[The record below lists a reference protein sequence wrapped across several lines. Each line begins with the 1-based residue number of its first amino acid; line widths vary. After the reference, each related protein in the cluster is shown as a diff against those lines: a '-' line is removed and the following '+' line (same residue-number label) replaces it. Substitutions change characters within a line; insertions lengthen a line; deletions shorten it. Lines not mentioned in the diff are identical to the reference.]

1 MKNQYKIEVDQISL
15 SESFKQ
21 SLKEKM
27 AAEYAAEAANTL
39 KTKKSFN
46 FSKYSKYIATAACL
60 VLIAATVSVV
70 SALNGG
76 FAVEKSADSLFRAED
91 LAPESNNMGAD
102 TESIDSDG
110 LTYGLEENDDALFE
124 DTVESEEEAIV
135 VEESVEDVTV
145 EDPQPAS
152 EEGES
157 AVTEA
162 EVEEDVVE
170 DAVLT
175 EEEEVLKSAFA
186 PENYDGEYFAED
198 YILSTSAANNENIS
212 TVENIVDIL
221 GNKEITY
228 SELCSEI
235 DDMDEVGFAKFR
247 IVEVLSDEDANAVA
261 ENDSFADEN
270 TMYRAELIYDYL
282 NNTSVDGEL
291 YVTTYGNSSIQ
302 QEGLPTFAEGDVIL
316 AGIDSSDVYASLLE
330 EMVYMVYR
338 VNGID
343 IAYHLV
349 YENMDPGDTNMG
361 ILDMETEM
369 VTTTENNPAK
379 FTHKAA
385 VKELT
390 RYVRRNFEKR
400 EFTFADLAN
409 IEMNDP
415 ENEGTALPEET
426 VVSGEVSVNVSAIK
440 LMIGTKTVNPAGS
453 GSQIRDFANNVTATE
468 TGEDSCTVKFGQ
480 NVIVFEGTT
489 PYVGNI
495 RSIEINSIGSGNMM
509 FTINS
514 SIGIGSSWQHVVSS
528 LGLEIE
534 PKDNT
539 VVDVAVMS
547 GDWVAYTMTVTVEN
561 GVVTQILFS

>member
-91 LAPESNNMGAD
+91 LAPESNNMGAA
-102 TESIDSDG
+102 ESANGNG
-110 LTYGLEENDDALFE
+110 LTYGLEEDDDAPVE
-124 DTVESEEEAIV
+124 DTVESEDEAIV
-135 VEESVEDVTV
+135 VEEPVEDIVVEDALPSVE
-145 EDPQPAS
+145 ES
-152 EEGES
+152 ES
-157 AVTEA
+157 VVTEA

-212 TVENIVDIL
+212 TVENIVDVL

-228 SELCSEI
+228 SELCSKI
-235 DDMDEVGFAKFR
+235 KKMDEVGFAKFR

-291 YVTTYGNSSIQ
+291 YVTAYGNSNIQ
-302 QEGLPTFAEGDVIL
+302 QEGFPAFAEGDVIL
-316 AGIDSSDVYASLLE
+316 AGIDNSDGYSSLLE

-338 VNGID
+338 VNGVD

-400 EFTFADLAN
+400 EFTFADLVN
-409 IEMNDP
+409 VIVNES
-415 ENEGTALPEET
+415 ENEETTLPEET
-426 VVSGEVSVNVSAIK
+426 VVSGEVSVNASAIK

-453 GSQIRDFANNVTATE
+453 GSQIRDFANYVTATE

-480 NVIVFEGTT
+480 NAVTFEGTS

-495 RSIEINSIGSGNMM
+495 RSIEINNIGSGNMM

-534 PKDNT
+534 PAENA

-547 GDWVAYTMTVTVEN
+547 GDWVSYTMTVTVEN

>member
-76 FAVEKSADSLFRAED
+76 FSVEKSADSLFRAED

-110 LTYGLEENDDALFE
+110 LTYGLEEDDDAPVE
-124 DTVESEEEAIV
+124 DTAESEEEAI

-212 TVENIVDIL
+212 TVENIVDVL

-261 ENDSFADEN
+261 ENNSFADEN

-291 YVTTYGNSSIQ
+291 YVTAYGNSNIQ
-302 QEGLPTFAEGDVIL
+302 QEGFPAFAEGDVIL
-316 AGIDSSDVYASLLE
+316 AGIDSSDAYASLLE

-400 EFTFADLAN
+400 EFTFADLVN
-409 IEMNDP
+409 VIVNES
-415 ENEGTALPEET
+415 ENEETASPEET
-426 VVSGEVSVNVSAIK
+426 VVSGEVSVNASAIK

-453 GSQIRDFANNVTATE
+453 GSQIRDFANYVTATE

-480 NVIVFEGTT
+480 NAVTFEGTS

-534 PKDNT
+534 PAENA

-547 GDWVAYTMTVTVEN
+547 GEWVAYTMTVTVEN

>member
-91 LAPESNNMGAD
+91 LAPESNNMGAA
-102 TESIDSDG
+102 ESANGNG
-110 LTYGLEENDDALFE
+110 LTYGLEEDDDALFE

-135 VEESVEDVTV
+135 VEEPVEDIVVEDALPSVE
-145 EDPQPAS
+145 ES
-152 EEGES
+152 ES

-212 TVENIVDIL
+212 TVENIVDVL

-228 SELCSEI
+228 SELCSKI
-235 DDMDEVGFAKFR
+235 KKMDEVGFAKFR

-291 YVTTYGNSSIQ
+291 YVTAYGNSNIQ
-302 QEGLPTFAEGDVIL
+302 QEGFPAFAEGDVIL
-316 AGIDSSDVYASLLE
+316 AGIDNSDGYSSLLE

-338 VNGID
+338 VNGVD

-400 EFTFADLAN
+400 EFTFADLVN
-409 IEMNDP
+409 VIVNES
-415 ENEGTALPEET
+415 ENEETTLPEET
-426 VVSGEVSVNVSAIK
+426 VASGEVSVNVSAIK

-480 NVIVFEGTT
+480 NAVTFEGTS

-547 GDWVAYTMTVTVEN
+547 GDWVSYTMTVTVEN
-561 GVVTQILFS
+561 GVITQILFS

>member
-110 LTYGLEENDDALFE
+110 LTYGLEEDDDAPVE
-124 DTVESEEEAIV
+124 DTVESEDEAIV
-135 VEESVEDVTV
+135 VEEPVEDIVVEDALPSVE
-145 EDPQPAS
+145 ES
-152 EEGES
+152 ES

-162 EVEEDVVE
+162 ENEEVVEE
-170 DAVLT
+170 AVLT

-212 TVENIVDIL
+212 TVENIVDVL

-247 IVEVLSDEDANAVA
+247 IVEVLSEEDANAVA

-291 YVTTYGNSSIQ
+291 YVTAYGNSSIQ
-302 QEGLPTFAEGDVIL
+302 QEGFPAFAEGDVIL
-316 AGIDSSDVYASLLE
+316 AGIDNSDGYSSLLE

-338 VNGID
+338 VNGVD

-400 EFTFADLAN
+400 EFTFADLVN
-409 IEMNDP
+409 VIVNES
-415 ENEGTALPEET
+415 ENEETTLPEET

-440 LMIGTKTVNPAGS
+440 LMIGSKSINPAGS
-453 GSQIRDFANNVTATE
+453 GSQIRDFANYVTATE

-480 NVIVFEGTT
+480 NAVTFEGTS

-534 PKDNT
+534 PAENA

-547 GDWVAYTMTVTVEN
+547 GDWVSYTMTVTVEN

>member
-21 SLKEKM
+21 SLKDKM

-39 KTKKSFN
+39 NSKKTFN
-46 FSKYSKYIATAACL
+46 FNKYSKYIATAACL

-76 FAVEKSADSLFRAED
+76 FAVEKSADSLFMAED
-91 LAPESNNMGAD
+91 SAPESSDMGIPENAN
-102 TESIDSDG
+102 G
-110 LTYGLEENDDALFE
+110 LTYGLEDDA
-124 DTVESEEEAIV
+124 DVEAEEEMDEAIV
-135 VEESVEDVTV
+135 VEEPVDDVAV
-145 EDPQPAS
+145 DDPMPTT
-152 EEGES
+152 EEAEA

-162 EVEEDVVE
+162 EVETEEEVVE

-175 EEEEVLKSAFA
+175 DEEEVLKSAFA

-198 YILSTSAANNENIS
+198 YILSTSAANSENIS
-212 TVENIVDIL
+212 TVENVVEVL

-228 SELCSEI
+228 SELCSDI
-235 DDMDEVGFAKFR
+235 KKLDEVGFAKFR
-247 IVEVLSDEDANAVA
+247 IVEVLSAEDANAVA
-261 ENDSFADEN
+261 ASDSFADKN

-282 NNTSVDGEL
+282 NNTSVEGEL
-291 YVTTYGNSSIQ
+291 YVTAYGNEAVQ

-316 AGIDSSDVYASLLE
+316 AGIDNGDEYTELLE

-338 VNGID
+338 VNGVD

-400 EFTFADLAN
+400 EFTFADLSKVN
-409 IEMNDP
+409 LNET
-415 ENEGTALPEET
+415 ENEEATEE
-426 VVSGEVSVNVSAIK
+426 VVSSGEVSVNASAIK
-440 LMIGTKTVNPAGS
+440 LMIGIKSINPAGS
-453 GSQIRDFANNVTATE
+453 GSQIRDFANNATATE

-480 NVIVFEGTT
+480 NAVTFEGTS

-534 PKDNT
+534 PAENA
-539 VVDVAVMS
+539 VASIAVMS
-547 GDWVAYTMTVTVEN
+547 GEWVSYTMTVTVEN
-561 GVVTQILFS
+561 GVITQILFS

>member
-76 FAVEKSADSLFRAED
+76 FAVEKSADSFFMVESI
-91 LAPESNNMGAD
+91 APESNNMGAD
-102 TESIDSDG
+102 ESANGND
-110 LTYGLEENDDALFE
+110 LTYGFEEDDDAPVE
-124 DTVESEEEAIV
+124 ETAESEEEAI
-135 VEESVEDVTV
+135 VEESVEDVTA

-157 AVTEA
+157 SVTEA

-175 EEEEVLKSAFA
+175 EEEDVLKSAFA

-221 GNKEITY
+221 GDKEITY
-228 SELCSEI
+228 SELCSKI
-235 DDMDEVGFAKFR
+235 KKMDEVGFAKFK

-291 YVTTYGNSSIQ
+291 YVTAYGNSNIQ

-316 AGIDSSDVYASLLE
+316 AGIDSSDAYASLLE

-338 VNGID
+338 VNGVD

-379 FTHKAA
+379 FTHKSA

-400 EFTFADLAN
+400 EFTFANLVN
-409 IEMNDP
+409 VIVNES
-415 ENEGTALPEET
+415 ENEETTLPEET
-426 VVSGEVSVNVSAIK
+426 VVSGEVSVNMSAIK
-440 LMIGTKTVNPAGS
+440 LMIGTKTVNPSGS
-453 GSQIRDFANNVTATE
+453 GSQIRDFANYVTATSA
-468 TGEDSCTVKFGQ
+468 GEDSCTVEFGQ
-480 NVIVFEGTT
+480 NVIVFEGTA

-495 RSIEINSIGSGNMM
+495 RSIEINSIGTGNMM

-547 GDWVAYTMTVTVEN
+547 GDWVSYTMTVTVEN

>member
-76 FAVEKSADSLFRAED
+76 FSVEKSADSLFRAED

-102 TESIDSDG
+102 TESMDSDG
-110 LTYGLEENDDALFE
+110 LTYGLEEDDDAPVE
-124 DTVESEEEAIV
+124 DVESEDEAIV
-135 VEESVEDVTV
+135 VEESVEDIVV
-145 EDPQPAS
+145 EDALPS
-152 EEGES
+152 VEESES

-162 EVEEDVVE
+162 EN
-170 DAVLT
+170 
-175 EEEEVLKSAFA
+175 EEEVVEEAVVTDEEEVFKSAFA

-212 TVENIVDIL
+212 TVENIVDVL

-228 SELCSEI
+228 SELCSKI
-235 DDMDEVGFAKFR
+235 KKMDEVGFAKFR

-291 YVTTYGNSSIQ
+291 YVTAYGNSNIQ
-302 QEGLPTFAEGDVIL
+302 QEGFPAFAEGDVIL
-316 AGIDSSDVYASLLE
+316 AGIDNSDGYSSLLE

-338 VNGID
+338 VNGVD

-400 EFTFADLAN
+400 EFTFADLVN
-409 IEMNDP
+409 VIVNES
-415 ENEGTALPEET
+415 ENEETTLPEET
-426 VVSGEVSVNVSAIK
+426 VVSGEVSVNASAIK

-453 GSQIRDFANNVTATE
+453 GSQIRDFANYVTATE

-480 NVIVFEGTT
+480 NAVTFEGTS

-539 VVDVAVMS
+539 VVDIAVMS
-547 GDWVAYTMTVTVEN
+547 GDWVSYTMTVTVEN